1 MNRVLCAAAFG
12 AVLLCIPHLAYA
24 QTKGRIGVGVG
35 LSVYSPA
42 DGDETIVSVSPLTRL
57 PPKQGWRP
65 TIGFNWMTTKI
76 EPGPGDQGAWKMR
89 SRPVMV
95 GVGYTHV
102 MGKSAVNGTFV
113 LGPSFNKSTLNGN
126 GWPAGSTTDAER
138 SIAYRLGGAYNY
150 SVTERVGVQVFAAY
164 MFNRMDVTFHT
175 RGIEG
180 EPLTISRRFK
190 GDTPIFSVSAV
201 YSLF

>member
-1 MNRVLCAAAFG
+1 VT
-12 AVLLCIPHLAYA
+12 HA
-24 QTKGRIGVGVG
+24 QTKGRIAVGAG
-35 LSVYSPA
+35 LSIASPA
-42 DGDETIVSVSPLTRL
+42 DGTDTVVTVSPLTRL
-57 PPKQGWRP
+57 PPKDGWRP

-95 GVGYTHV
+95 GVAYTHV
-102 MGKSAVNGTFV
+102 MGRSAVNGTFV
-113 LGPSFNKSTLNGN
+113 LGPSFNKSTLRSS
-126 GWPAGSTTDAER
+126 GWAAGSSTDAEN

-150 SVTERVGVQVFAAY
+150 SLTERVGLQLFAAY

-180 EPLTISRRFK
+180 EPVTIERRFK

>member
-1 MNRVLCAAAFG
+1 VG
-12 AVLLCIPHLAYA
+12 AGMSIYH
-24 QTKGRIGVGVG
+24 
-35 LSVYSPA
+35 PA
-42 DGDETIVSVSPLTRL
+42 DGTETVVSFSPLTRL
-57 PPKQGWRP
+57 PPKDGWRP
-65 TIGFNWMTTKI
+65 TIGFNWMTTNI

-95 GVGYTHV
+95 GAVYTHV
-102 MGKSAVNGTFV
+102 MGRSAVNGSFV
-113 LGPSFNKSTLNGN
+113 LGPSFNKSSLRSS
-126 GWPAGSTTDAER
+126 GWAAGSTSDAEN

-150 SVTERVGVQVFAAY
+150 SLTERVGVQLFAAY
-164 MFNRMDVTFHT
+164 MFNRMDVTFNT

-180 EPLTISRRFK
+180 DPVTISRRFK